1 MAKTASNVTVLTSSP
16 PNSLN
21 YYLTDFWAEH
31 GDPNSS
37 HYPMMSTFK
46 IPLAIHFTYYFIVL
60 YLGPRLM
67 RDRPPF
73 SLKRVIIPYNLI
85 LSLLNAYIFVNYLN
99 LIYTYFVS
107 KYVDML
113 DTIFFIMRKK
123 SNQVTVCPPRLYGM
137 YFALHSD
144 GYHIF
149 FTYDVLFQ
157 SFLYLYLFSSF
168 YLRSYKVA
176 SGAKK
181 GTVLNG
187 NNSDGKKID

>member
-1 MAKTASNVTVLTSSP
+1 MAGTATNVTVLTSSP

-73 SLKRVIIPYNLI
+73 SLKWVIIPYNLV
-85 LSLLNAYIFVNYLN
+85 LSLFNAYIFVNYLVKTRFGANLLDVNFSSSPLPPTPPVQN

-123 SNQVTVCPPRLYGM
+123 SNQVTGECL
-137 YFALHSD
+137 
-144 GYHIF
+144 
-149 FTYDVLFQ
+149 
-157 SFLYLYLFSSF
+157 
-168 YLRSYKVA
+168 
-176 SGAKK
+176 
-181 GTVLNG
+181 
-187 NNSDGKKID
+187 